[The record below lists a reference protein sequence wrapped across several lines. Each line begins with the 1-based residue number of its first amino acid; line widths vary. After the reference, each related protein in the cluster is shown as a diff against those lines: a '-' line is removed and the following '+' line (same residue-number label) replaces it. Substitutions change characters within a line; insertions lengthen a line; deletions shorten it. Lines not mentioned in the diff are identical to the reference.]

1 MTRSSIVSFV
11 RRLSLKILIPG
22 LILGLP
28 LAFAAGCSSSPP
40 ESGGPA
46 AARAESDGDAREDAN
61 AKKFVAEI
69 ALERGDCRT
78 ASETYA
84 AAAATGDVAVAKRA
98 SEVAAQCEHLPAAWE
113 AVKRW
118 RALAPA
124 DHEAAALYATVAL
137 KLYLIPEARSAV
149 GSVMQS
155 AGAEPDEKIAGLTAQ
170 LLEQAD
176 ATSVL
181 AAVGGALDN
190 ANASAPVLAL
200 MAELALEAYDVKRA
214 EQYARLALKRDASS
228 YDAKRVIAR
237 THVMR
242 GDAAGAIAAAREA
255 MASGKERGT
264 FELVDTLVALDHV
277 EEARH
282 ELERLRT
289 AGTEPDEVARRLAV
303 LAYQSGDFDEA
314 ERRFTELVTEGQAT
328 DAALLF
334 LADLAARDGNTD
346 VAIAGYR
353 RLANSN
359 LAIAARTRAA
369 ALLLAKNERAEALT
383 LLDDYA
389 SENPKAGFDISIR
402 KANLL
407 SENGEND
414 TALQLLASALERHPN
429 HPALVYDRAVLLE
442 KGGSVKESVQTLEDM
457 LKDRE
462 DDPTLLNA
470 LGYTLADHDM
480 ELQKAEALIRRAL
493 QSMPDNP
500 AVLDSLGWVRFKR
513 GDLKEASATLER
525 AYMLSHDAEIGAH
538 WGEVLWKS
546 GAQQQARQVWAGA
559 LARNPDS
566 EHLKE
571 ILARFVPPTEKP

>member
-1 MTRSSIVSFV
+1 VHPT
-11 RRLSLKILIPG
+11 SLKTLIPALVAG
-22 LILGLP
+22 L
-28 LAFAAGCSSSPP
+28 LAACSSSPRETTEQGTRQGN
-40 ESGGPA
+40 ESE
-46 AARAESDGDAREDAN
+46 ARQDAN
-61 AKKFVAEI
+61 AMTVVAEI
-69 ALERGDCRT
+69 ALERGDCR
-78 ASETYA
+78 AAAETYA
-84 AAAATGDVAVAKRA
+84 AAAAKGEVAVAKRA

-118 RALAPA
+118 RSLAPT

-137 KLYLIPEARSAV
+137 KLYRIPEARTAV
-149 GSVMQS
+149 GSVMES
-155 AGAEPDEKIAGLTAQ
+155 AGEEPDKKIAGLTAQ
-170 LLEQAD
+170 LLEGAD

-190 ANASAPVLAL
+190 SNASAPVLAL
-200 MAELALEAYDVKRA
+200 MAELALEGFDVQRA
-214 EQYARLALKRDASS
+214 EQYARLALQRDPAS

-237 THVMR
+237 TYVMR
-242 GDAAGAIAAAREA
+242 GDATNAIASARDA
-255 MASGKERGT
+255 MASGAERGI
-264 FELVDTLVALDHV
+264 FELAETLVALDHV

-289 AGTEPDEVARRLAV
+289 SGTAPDEVARRLAV

-328 DAALLF
+328 DSALLF
-334 LADLAARDGNTD
+334 LADIAARDGNTD
-346 VAIAGYR
+346 AAIAGYR
-353 RLANSN
+353 RLANSA
-359 LAIAARTRAA
+359 LAVPARVRAA
-369 ALLLAKNERAEALT
+369 ALLLEKKERAEALN

-389 SENPKAGFDISIR
+389 AENPKESFDISIR

-407 SENGEND
+407 SESGEND
-414 TALQLLASALERHPN
+414 TALEMLASALERHPK
-429 HPALVYDRAVLLE
+429 HPALEYDRAVLLE
-442 KGGSVKESVQTLEDM
+442 KAGSIKESVASLERM
-457 LKDRE
+457 LTERE

-480 ELQKAEALIRRAL
+480 ELQRAETLIRRAL

-513 GDLKEASATLER
+513 GDLKEANTALER
-525 AYMLSHDAEIGAH
+525 AYTLSHDAEIAAH

-546 GAQQQARQVWAGA
+546 GAQQQARKVWASA

-566 EHLKE
+566 DHLKE
-571 ILARFVPPTEKP
+571 ILARFVPPEKP